1 MKKVIKVTDID
12 CANCACKL
20 EQAIAKIDG
29 VKEVSISF
37 LNEKMIIDIEDE
49 KYQLV
54 VKEIIKTKKKIE
66 PDCEIIG
73 L

>member
-12 CANCACKL
+12 CANCASKL